1 MHNSH
6 VSRSGR
12 TMAQRRKHILHTF
25 YNYGG
30 NLNLHFTLNVWDL
43 LIISSRRSSPRSS
56 KPTLIVREMETK
68 MWENSANRKWKR
80 EPGIFFHVT
89 RTQPLRKLCRHGDS
103 QDITAAWNVSMMSH
117 CAVQIAAKS
126 GCLRGDIP
134 PRKRISFT
142 RDTKF
147 SPFHDYIL
155 LISARLP
162 IFIPA
167 SFSKRKRRTCWLFL
181 LLSFSLLFFFF
192 FCFRKRIPVIAI
204 IQANVNKSAALDRGK

>member
-1 MHNSH
+1 MCIYIIYIYSAYITRRNHIFIVFQNYLPTTKLKQRMHNSH

-126 GCLRGDIP
+126 GCLRGDVP

-147 SPFHDYIL
+147 RFV
-155 LISARLP
+155 A
-162 IFIPA
+162 
-167 SFSKRKRRTCWLFL
+167 
-181 LLSFSLLFFFF
+181 LLST
-192 FCFRKRIPVIAI
+192 I
-204 IQANVNKSAALDRGK
+204 IYF